1 MHIKVVSGITFYYQ
15 ECGILLDRTCFYAE
29 QGGQIF
35 DEGFI
40 VKGDNEMK
48 VKNVQVSF
56 KRMMIDETQQF
67 KDY

>member
-1 MHIKVVSGITFYYQ
+1 MHMKVVSGVTFNYQ